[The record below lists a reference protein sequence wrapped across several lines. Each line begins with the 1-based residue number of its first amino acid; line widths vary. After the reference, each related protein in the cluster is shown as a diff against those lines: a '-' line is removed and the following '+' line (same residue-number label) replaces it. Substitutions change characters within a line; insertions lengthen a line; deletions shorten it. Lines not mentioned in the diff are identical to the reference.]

1 MRIRFL
7 GLLLLIVFVL
17 VWSCATLE
25 QLVQA
30 PDVKVES
37 VNITDFSF
45 EDITLDFGLLVSNP
59 NAFGAALEGYTYQFA
74 IQGNEFLSAD
84 ESRQISV
91 GASSASNV
99 SIPVTI
105 NFKKLYDLMQQTKDL
120 DSLSYELT
128 GSFRPGGMLSAFDIP
143 FNRAGK
149 LPNVRVPQIKFS
161 GLKVKKM
168 GLTGIDLELG
178 LDMVNKNAFGFD
190 VGKLNYDIALAGSQ
204 LIKGS
209 TEKLASVPPKGT
221 SEITLPVSLDFSG
234 ALGSLSSVL
243 RGNSVQATIT
253 GNTDL
258 STPFGPITLPFN
270 TTQDI
275 PITR

>member
-1 MRIRFL
+1 MRIRFF
-7 GLLLLIVFVL
+7 GLLLLATFVFVL
-17 VWSCATLE
+17 SCATLD
-25 QLVQA
+25 QFVQP
-30 PDVKVES
+30 PDVKVEN

-59 NAFGAALEGYTYQFA
+59 NAFGAALEGYAYQFA

-84 ESRQISV
+84 ESRQINV

-99 SIPVTI
+99 NIPVTI
-105 NFKKLYDLMQQTKDL
+105 NFKKLYDLMQQTKEL

-128 GSFRPGGMLSAFDIP
+128 GSFKPGGMLSAFDIP
-143 FNRAGK
+143 FSRAGK

-161 GLKVKKM
+161 GLKVNKM

-178 LDMVNKNAFGFD
+178 LDLVNKNAFGFN
-190 VGKLNYDIALAGSQ
+190 VGELNYDVALAGSQ
-204 LIKGS
+204 LVKGS
-209 TEKLASVPPKGT
+209 TDKLASVPANGT

-234 ALGSLSSVL
+234 ALGSLASVL
-243 RGNSVQATIT
+243 RGNSVQATIK

-258 STPFGPITLPFN
+258 TTPFGQVNFPFN